1 MAEELYNGWWWTVKL
16 HFQTGLRPEIPTCFL
31 HRVATL
37 DVAVVLTENVC
48 CFTHDLVAQ
57 LVFEQHTVG
66 ISVVRDN
73 RKHGQMNRKIR

>member
-1 MAEELYNGWWWTVKL
+1 MDDGELWNSIFKQDYVRKSQL
-16 HFQTGLRPEIPTCFL
+16 VFSL
-31 HRVATL
+31 VATL
-37 DVAVVLTENVC
+37 DVAVVLTENFC

>member
-1 MAEELYNGWWWTVKL
+1 MEYGDGELCNSIFKQDYVRKSQL
-16 HFQTGLRPEIPTCFL
+16 VFSI
-31 HRVATL
+31 VATL

>member
-1 MAEELYNGWWWTVKL
+1 MDDGELWNSIFKQDYVRKSQL
-16 HFQTGLRPEIPTCFL
+16 VFSL
-31 HRVATL
+31 VATL

>member
-1 MAEELYNGWWWTVKL
+1 MDDGELRNSIFKQDYVRKSQL
-16 HFQTGLRPEIPTCFL
+16 VFSI
-31 HRVATL
+31 VATL

>member
-1 MAEELYNGWWWTVKL
+1 MDDGELWNSIFKQDYVRKSQL
-16 HFQTGLRPEIPTCFL
+16 VFSI
-31 HRVATL
+31 VATL